1 MAARSGEAEEA
12 AAASSAAESAEEA
25 RGLGPVSARDLAQA
39 WQQSPTLR
47 ADLYSHLALH
57 VPRVYCTAAAG
68 CAHSEDFLAGQL
80 LLEPLEWLLCG
91 GWDPLERF
99 GTLRQEAQ
107 TRQLCG
113 HAFKMGEPTYS
124 CRECAMDPTCVLCME
139 CFQHSVHKSH
149 RYRMNASGGG
159 GLCDCGDVEAWK
171 SGPFCDIHLPASGA
185 PDPDPTSRLPSDL
198 VARAQAVFSIAL
210 RYAAD
215 MLCWEEDD
223 TLPLGLE
230 PTRKGSAYYCMLFN
244 DEVHTYEQVI
254 YVLQKA
260 VGCSQK
266 EASNFA
272 TNIDRDGRKSVLYGE
287 HKLCEQA
294 KAVIERSTGRGNQK
308 PLKVRVMLA
317 AVVAHQLFAMRLLA
331 WLAHVISHSEG
342 LRRVLCQV
350 GLDPGPDGQDSSP
363 ISRLMLYDSKLWK
376 GARNVYHQLL
386 MSSLLLDLEYKR
398 RFAIQF
404 TKNYQRLQK
413 DFMEDDH
420 ERSVSVTALSVQI
433 FTVPTLAQELIQ
445 TEGLVRVIVTAFVEQ
460 LLSRRDSSG
469 RFQFERYTAL
479 QAFRFHR
486 MHAILGDLRYV
497 LACRPAGWSEHLRQ
511 RFLEGFDVLL
521 ELLRAMQGM
530 DPVSRQVSQHM
541 EVEPEWEAAF
551 TLQTKLTH
559 VLAMLQEW
567 CASDELVLVEA
578 YRRCVEALAA
588 GQEEDGPETLVL
600 AGHTV
605 ESGAFCV
612 SQRPV
617 SVHLPLSRLLAG
629 LHVLL
634 SRTEVAYTRPE
645 LLPLNELSPPALIE
659 QPLRCLAMVAQVHAG
674 MWRRNGFSLVNQIY
688 YYHNVKCR
696 REMFDK
702 DILMLQVGASMMDP
716 NHLLMILLKRFEL
729 FHLFLCPEYGRAHG
743 TDAAKDMTQ
752 QNNSLLEEMLH
763 LVIMIT
769 GERFVPGLGRVS
781 PLEVTRR
788 EVVHQLCIKPMA
800 HSELV
805 RSLTED
811 ENHETGMEAVI
822 EEVATFRKPGVT
834 SKGLYELKPGCARD
848 FNLFYYH
855 YTRAEQSKAEEA
867 QGKLKKQSGEPLVF
881 PPPAAPPL
889 CALFASLVNVLQCDV
904 LLLVLATALRWARDP
919 RSHAWTE
926 PMLQRALHL
935 VVMAL
940 QEEKQQL
947 DGGSGDASGSSFSVK
962 AASPVSSGLEE
973 HPDGLSL
980 LALLRLLQNAAHLE
994 AQKDTITWTLQL
1006 FEAVHQL
1013 HQKPSQG
1020 IAMAVP
1026 GQRAEENPQE
1036 REKAERK
1043 RKAELARVRREK
1055 VMAQMSAM
1063 QRNFIDEN
1071 RELFEQTLGQA
1082 EVTPSPATTP
1092 SPVEGAHAV
1101 SGGGAAVAP
1110 CAVGPGA
1117 VAPPQGRRTAAC
1129 ILCQEEQE
1137 VSASRPAIVLAAYV
1151 QRSTVLSTAPRATHT
1166 STDGLDPLLAPVEL
1180 PCGIHTSSCGH
1191 AMHAHCWQSFFEAVQ
1206 IKEQR
1211 RQHRLRAHAS
1221 YDVDAGEFLCPL
1233 CQCISNTVLPVVPA
1247 SPTTRAERTQPD
1259 SEEEVEVPVLA
1270 AWLGS
1275 VRARVAGLH
1284 ALLHHHGRATDCHKV
1299 GLVGAAPGPPV
1310 LPDGFLDILR
1320 TGVQPQTAHSES
1332 LQAMLATFG
1341 TAVFRVGLR
1350 ANPNEADPR
1359 MGPVAW
1365 GTVAFSIHAVE
1376 RCLLEEGKP
1385 LFGSLPRRQDDCLRA
1400 LTGFSAAQRTVLETS
1415 VRHSHVTQLFSYL
1428 LHDPQLAD
1436 NSPAILD
1443 VDMFSL
1449 LVGLVLC
1456 APALFASPEAGG
1468 PQQEPSG
1475 IASALADLHLLHL
1488 VTMATVAQLLLTAGA
1503 DETDEP
1509 MDQQSNWD
1517 SEELRRVSTLHRQL
1531 LAASGVDEREPSPW
1545 HLVQRVR
1552 AGATPFLRCCAL
1564 LFHYLRGTPAPPELH
1579 AACPTQF
1586 EVLCRYLSL
1595 PVNLAALFTTHEGVA
1610 TELLHRWCGHG
1621 AVRAALRGERRVV
1634 QCLPELSRLVPIPE
1648 DYSELINRASR
1659 FTCPR
1664 LEGDESRA
1672 PIMCLV
1678 CGTMLC
1684 SQSYCCQSELD
1695 GEDVGAC
1702 TAHTYTCGAGVGI
1715 FLRVRLC
1722 QVLLLSAKTK
1732 GCYYPPPYLD
1742 DYGETDV
1749 GLKRGNPLHLCPE
1762 RYMRLQRLWQQHGVA
1777 EEIGHAQDA
1786 NQSYTSIDW
1795 QQM

>member
-1 MAARSGEAEEA
+1 
-12 AAASSAAESAEEA
+12 
-25 RGLGPVSARDLAQA
+25 
-39 WQQSPTLR
+39 
-47 ADLYSHLALH
+47 
-57 VPRVYCTAAAG
+57 
-68 CAHSEDFLAGQL
+68 
-80 LLEPLEWLLCG
+80 
-91 GWDPLERF
+91 
-99 GTLRQEAQ
+99 
-107 TRQLCG
+107 
-113 HAFKMGEPTYS
+113 
-124 CRECAMDPTCVLCME
+124 
-139 CFQHSVHKSH
+139 
-149 RYRMNASGGG
+149 
-159 GLCDCGDVEAWK
+159 
-171 SGPFCDIHLPASGA
+171 
-185 PDPDPTSRLPSDL
+185 
-198 VARAQAVFSIAL
+198 
-210 RYAAD
+210 
-215 MLCWEEDD
+215 
-223 TLPLGLE
+223 
-230 PTRKGSAYYCMLFN
+230 
-244 DEVHTYEQVI
+244 
-254 YVLQKA
+254 
-260 VGCSQK
+260 
-266 EASNFA
+266 
-272 TNIDRDGRKSVLYGE
+272 
-287 HKLCEQA
+287 
-294 KAVIERSTGRGNQK
+294 
-308 PLKVRVMLA
+308 
-317 AVVAHQLFAMRLLA
+317 
-331 WLAHVISHSEG
+331 
-342 LRRVLCQV
+342 
-350 GLDPGPDGQDSSP
+350 
-363 ISRLMLYDSKLWK
+363 
-376 GARNVYHQLL
+376 
-386 MSSLLLDLEYKR
+386 
-398 RFAIQF
+398 
-404 TKNYQRLQK
+404 
-413 DFMEDDH
+413 
-420 ERSVSVTALSVQI
+420 
-433 FTVPTLAQELIQ
+433 
-445 TEGLVRVIVTAFVEQ
+445 
-460 LLSRRDSSG
+460 
-469 RFQFERYTAL
+469 
-479 QAFRFHR
+479 
-486 MHAILGDLRYV
+486 
-497 LACRPAGWSEHLRQ
+497 
-511 RFLEGFDVLL
+511 
-521 ELLRAMQGM
+521 
-530 DPVSRQVSQHM
+530 
-541 EVEPEWEAAF
+541 
-551 TLQTKLTH
+551 
-559 VLAMLQEW
+559 
-567 CASDELVLVEA
+567 
-578 YRRCVEALAA
+578 
-588 GQEEDGPETLVL
+588 
-600 AGHTV
+600 
-605 ESGAFCV
+605 
-612 SQRPV
+612 
-617 SVHLPLSRLLAG
+617 
-629 LHVLL
+629 
-634 SRTEVAYTRPE
+634 
-645 LLPLNELSPPALIE
+645 
-659 QPLRCLAMVAQVHAG
+659 
-674 MWRRNGFSLVNQIY
+674 
-688 YYHNVKCR
+688 
-696 REMFDK
+696 
-702 DILMLQVGASMMDP
+702 
-716 NHLLMILLKRFEL
+716 
-729 FHLFLCPEYGRAHG
+729 
-743 TDAAKDMTQ
+743 
-752 QNNSLLEEMLH
+752 
-763 LVIMIT
+763 
-769 GERFVPGLGRVS
+769 
-781 PLEVTRR
+781 
-788 EVVHQLCIKPMA
+788 
-800 HSELV
+800 
-805 RSLTED
+805 
-811 ENHETGMEAVI
+811 
-822 EEVATFRKPGVT
+822 
-834 SKGLYELKPGCARD
+834 
-848 FNLFYYH
+848 
-855 YTRAEQSKAEEA
+855 
-867 QGKLKKQSGEPLVF
+867 
-881 PPPAAPPL
+881 
-889 CALFASLVNVLQCDV
+889 
-904 LLLVLATALRWARDP
+904 
-919 RSHAWTE
+919 
-926 PMLQRALHL
+926 
-935 VVMAL
+935 
-940 QEEKQQL
+940 
-947 DGGSGDASGSSFSVK
+947 
-962 AASPVSSGLEE
+962 
-973 HPDGLSL
+973 
-980 LALLRLLQNAAHLE
+980 LLRLLQNAAHLE

-1082 EVTPSPATTP
+1082 AVTPSAATTP
-1092 SPVEGAHAV
+1092 SPVEGAQAV
-1101 SGGGAAVAP
+1101 SGAAVAP

-1166 STDGLDPLLAPVEL
+1166 PADGLDPLLAPVEL

-1247 SPTTRAERTQPD
+1247 SPATRVCVCVWS

-1284 ALLHHHGRATDCHKV
+1284 ALLHHHGRAAVSPFVFGNAC
-1299 GLVGAAPGPPV
+1299 GLTMDDVTRLLPV
-1310 LPDGFLDILR
+1310 PLAHR
-1320 TGVQPQTAHSES
+1320 TAHSES

-1376 RCLLEEGKP
+1376 RCLVEEGKP

-1428 LHDPQLAD
+1428 LHDPQLTD

-1456 APALFASPEAGG
+1456 APALFASPEGGG

-1475 IASALADLHLLHL
+1475 VASALADLHLLHL

-1503 DETDEP
+1503 DEVTAAAP
-1509 MDQQSNWD
+1509 PAAGAVSYHKQARANVSAA
-1517 SEELRRVSTLHRQL
+1517 LCRVPCACWR
-1531 LAASGVDEREPSPW
+1531 SGIAEREPSPW

-1579 AACPTQF
+1579 GRAAACPAQF

-1634 QCLPELSRLVPIPE
+1634 QCLPELSRLVPLPE
-1648 DYSELINRASR
+1648 DYSVLINQASR